1 MTTRDLKEVNLYEF
15 NNFQELT
22 CVKKTT
28 SAKEL
33 TTF

>member
-22 CVKKTT
+22 RKKKTT
-28 SAKEL
+28 STKEL